1 MAALAVRRRV
11 SRGEVI
17 VEQGEVGVAFYVVVT
32 GKTEI
37 SSAQGDCKEVLS
49 VIGPGGFFGEM
60 ALFENQVRSA
70 TVTALEETELVML
83 TRWDFLAEVSRPG
96 SGLAIALLT
105 MLARRIRSL
114 DTINH
119 RA

>member
-1 MAALAVRRRV
+1 
-11 SRGEVI
+11 
-17 VEQGEVGVAFYVVVT
+17 
-32 GKTEI
+32 
-37 SSAQGDCKEVLS
+37 AQGDCKEVLS

-70 TVTALEETELVML
+70 TVTALEETELLML
-83 TRWDFLAEVSRPG
+83 TRWDFLAEVSRPD
-96 SGLAIALLT
+96 SGLAVALLT